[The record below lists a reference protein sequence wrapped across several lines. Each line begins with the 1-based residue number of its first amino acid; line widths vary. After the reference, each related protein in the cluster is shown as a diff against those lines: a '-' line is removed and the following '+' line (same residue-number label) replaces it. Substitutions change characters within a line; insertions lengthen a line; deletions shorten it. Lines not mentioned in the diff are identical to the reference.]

1 MKDEHAL
8 SKELG
13 ISLPELRRVASDP
26 KSFYFYKTRQIGK
39 KKRLLRIP
47 TGALRSI
54 QTAIRTKILAAM
66 QLPPSVH
73 GWRKGRST
81 RSYAS
86 GHTRK
91 AVVLNADIQD
101 FFPNVNAG
109 RVHAF
114 WRRAGYSTETASLLT
129 DLTTLDNQLPQG
141 TPTSPPLGNQILKQ
155 LHARLST
162 LAQQHK
168 LSYGSYGDEVTLSGR
183 RRVARLKG
191 LTLKIIRQEGFS
203 ANPNK
208 VKVMPREK
216 RQELAGN
223 VINKKCGPGR
233 ENYRELRAILHNCL
247 RYGPESQNAE
257 KHPRFREHLLGRI
270 AQFRYLNSRLGDQ
283 LQTQFDKIVWPSNHL
298 PPTQSSEPQAVKTC

>member
-1 MKDEHAL
+1 MKDQRTI

-13 ISLPELRRVASDP
+13 IPLSQLRHVASEP
-26 KSFYFYKTRQIGK
+26 RSFYFYKTRQIGK

-47 TGALRSI
+47 KGPLRPI
-54 QTAIRTKILAAM
+54 QNAIRTRILAGIP
-66 QLPPSVH
+66 LPSSVH

-81 RSYAS
+81 KTYARE
-86 GHTRK
+86 HARK

-101 FFPNVNAG
+101 FFPSVNAG

-114 WRRAGYSTETASLLT
+114 WRNAGYSAEAAAMLT
-129 DLTTLDNQLPQG
+129 TLTTLDNQLPQG
-141 TPTSPPLGNQILKQ
+141 APTSSPLGNQIMKP
-155 LHARLST
+155 LHGRLSA

-191 LTLKIIRQEGFS
+191 LTVKIISQEGFT

-223 VINKKCGPGR
+223 VVNKKCGPGR
-233 ENYRELRAILHNCL
+233 ESYRELRAILHNCL
-247 RYGPESQNAE
+247 RHGPESQNTE

-270 AQFRYLNSRLGDQ
+270 AQFRYLNPRLGYQ
-283 LQTQFDKIVWPSNHL
+283 LQAQFEKIAWPACNPAAES
-298 PPTQSSEPQAVKTC
+298 VKRA